1 MINYADSDEVFI
13 GNDFGHTSRTYSE
26 ETARDIDK
34 EVRAIIQDCY
44 QKARAI
50 IEEHMDVLHA
60 SAEILMD
67 RERITREEF
76 EALFE
81 KDHEDQTETET
92 DSSDK

>member
-1 MINYADSDEVFI
+1 
-13 GNDFGHTSRTYSE
+13 
-26 ETARDIDK
+26 
-34 EVRAIIQDCY
+34 
-44 QKARAI
+44 
-50 IEEHMDVLHA
+50 MDVLHA

>member
-1 MINYADSDEVFI
+1 MEVKNIIDE
-13 GNDFGHTSRTYSE
+13 
-26 ETARDIDK
+26 
-34 EVRAIIQDCY
+34 CY
-44 QKARAI
+44 GKAKKM